1 MYHRA
6 PERRKTAMDRLT
18 HDTRMA
24 LRSLRRSPLFT
35 TAAVLILAVGIGMAG
50 AMYSVIDGVMLR
62 SLPVRDQDRI
72 VVLHARDRDGVDL
85 SLAGQ
90 DFEDLRHDS
99 RLVQNI
105 AGVYHAGAF
114 VMPLTMDG
122 RPVILKEAIVTGN
135 FFQLLGVSPVLGRLL
150 RPADDTLGGLQ
161 SIVLSYGT
169 WRRQFAGDTAI
180 LGRHFRSPYE
190 TPPYKSGFTII
201 GVAPP
206 GLDFP
211 VGADFWADAGYPDNW
226 QMDAVGRLATA
237 AAPGA
242 ARSEFLG
249 LMQQLGRRQTV
260 SVDVETADIHTL
272 LEAITGEAKPVLIV
286 VSAAVVFLLII
297 SCVNVGNLLLVR
309 GAIRSP
315 ELVLRRAIGGT
326 SRDLARLLSLESTL
340 LVVAGGVLGLVLAQ
354 VLEALLFALAP
365 GELPRTDV
373 VRLAGTPI
381 AVITCI
387 VVDRRGALRGRV
399 LVRRQPM
406 GRVASTVGRRAL
418 RRAHAAT
425 PASGSHPGRS
435 PDGAGVDHA
444 RWRGP
449 ARPNTLPAAARATG
463 LSRGSTLDLDRGLP
477 RDDVRLA
484 PEASPACRRI
494 LPPDPCDPR
503 CNRTHAH
510 HRSGICGRAS
520 VDRPVGGRG

>member
-1 MYHRA
+1 
-6 PERRKTAMDRLT
+6 
-18 HDTRMA
+18 
-24 LRSLRRSPLFT
+24 
-35 TAAVLILAVGIGMAG
+35 
-50 AMYSVIDGVMLR
+50 
-62 SLPVRDQDRI
+62 
-72 VVLHARDRDGVDL
+72 
-85 SLAGQ
+85 
-90 DFEDLRHDS
+90 
-99 RLVQNI
+99 
-105 AGVYHAGAF
+105 
-114 VMPLTMDG
+114 MDG

-326 SRDLARLLSLESTL
+326 SRDLARLLSFESTL
-340 LVVAGGVLGLVLAQ
+340 LVVAGGMLGLVLAQ
-354 VLEALLFALAP
+354 VLEALLFASHRVSYHAP
-365 GELPRTDV
+365 T
-373 VRLAGTPI
+373 
-381 AVITCI
+381 
-387 VVDRRGALRGRV
+387 
-399 LVRRQPM
+399 
-406 GRVASTVGRRAL
+406 S
-418 RRAHAAT
+418 
-425 PASGSHPGRS
+425 S
-435 PDGAGVDHA
+435 
-444 RWRGP
+444 
-449 ARPNTLPAAARATG
+449 
-463 LSRGSTLDLDRGLP
+463 
-477 RDDVRLA
+477 
-484 PEASPACRRI
+484 ASPARQSLPSRALSRLARRSSRSCAGSWSTDGPGRLDCRSTGAQARARGNAGVWVMSWSE
-494 LPPDPCDPR
+494 PKR
-503 CNRTHAH
+503 
-510 HRSGICGRAS
+510 RSR
-520 VDRPVGGRG
+520 